1 MDGKGA
7 ITTEL
12 LVTNGSCGIQSQL
25 PSFVYLLASSP
36 GANREFQT
44 QKGLVKLTVS
54 QKKKKQKV
62 WERDLWG
69 EVGAKQG
76 KRDIRENTG

>member
-7 ITTEL
+7 IAAQL
-12 LVTNGSCGIQSQL
+12 LVTNGYCWIQSQL

-36 GANREFQT
+36 GANIEFQT

-54 QKKKKQKV
+54 KNKTKKV
-62 WERDLWG
+62 WERDL
-69 EVGAKQG
+69 
-76 KRDIRENTG
+76 